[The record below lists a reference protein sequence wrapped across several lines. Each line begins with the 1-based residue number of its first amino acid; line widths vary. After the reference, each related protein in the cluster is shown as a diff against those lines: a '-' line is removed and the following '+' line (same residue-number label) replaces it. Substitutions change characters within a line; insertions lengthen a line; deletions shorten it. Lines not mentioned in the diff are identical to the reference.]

1 MPELSSR
8 ADLLST
14 LQTLSDTIDQIAGQV
29 SPELAA
35 QPDAFGDWSFKDV
48 IAHLNSWRQLTAAR
62 LEAGLA
68 GKEPEMPWPAHLDED
83 RDIDGLNRWL
93 YESNSEKSLAEIMAD
108 SRATFERSAAA
119 ISAMPEDALMQVG
132 RFTWMPGY
140 ALGPAVVEG
149 TWEHFHID
157 HEPELRAWLAK
168 QGKSSS

>member
-14 LQTLSDTIDQIAGQV
+14 LQSLSNDIDQLASQV
-29 SPELAA
+29 NPELAA
-35 QPDAFGDWSFKDV
+35 QPNTFGDWSFKDV
-48 IAHLNSWRQLTAAR
+48 IAHLNSWRLLTAAR
-62 LEAGLA
+62 LEAGVS
-68 GKEPEMPWPAHLDED
+68 GKEPELPWPSHLDED

-93 YESNSEKSLAEIMAD
+93 YESNQDKSLDEIMTD

-132 RFTWMPGY
+132 HFSWLSGY
-140 ALGPAVVEG
+140 ALGPAVVQG

-157 HEPELRAWLAK
+157 HEPEIRAWLKK
-168 QGKSSS
+168 QGISS